1 MDELEIAKEH
11 QQIWDLAKSNQ
22 HRIDDLEKEQKEL
35 RNLTNAVSQMVTEQK
50 NMREDLSE
58 MKDDIKELKEKPAK
72 KWDNTADKIWSVIIG
87 AVVAFMLAKIGL

>member
-72 KWDNTADKIWSVIIG
+72 KWDNTVDKILSVIIG